1 MAATK
6 SILPGHTWPLAG
18 REAQMTEIAAALA
31 PDGARS
37 VVLAGA
43 PGTGKSRLLAE
54 TLLRVRQTAGAVD
67 CVVATRAAASVPFGV
82 LLSLLPAVPRPAAEL
97 LELWRYAAGQL
108 AARASGDR
116 FILGVDDAHLLDQQ
130 SAALIH
136 QLVLRGL
143 VSAVMTVRAGEPAPD
158 AVTAL
163 WKDGLARRLVVR
175 PLPSGAV
182 DAVLGHV
189 LGPDVDGRTRQHIQR
204 ATGGNPLLLRE
215 LLTGALEEAALVQSF
230 GVWHWAKGPR
240 YGTGLIELVEGRLA
254 ELGEATRAAVE
265 VVACAEPVAVAIVD
279 GLADSGALQSSAVAE
294 AERRG
299 FIARQRSGRCEALLI
314 ACPVQGEVIRATLPT
329 ARTRQIMRWLVE
341 AAQARPLRGRDD
353 RLRLAGWQLAAGA
366 RPGRPALMA
375 AAGEATLRG
384 DLVLAERLVRAAR
397 DAAPDSRGVLA
408 ARHALARIL
417 TWQGRHREAT
427 VALPATPPAA
437 GEHAAAAWAVTRAWN
452 RYWGMGQH
460 SEAIAELGRIEPRSP
475 RAQAEIAGARE
486 WLLLYSGQC
495 RRAVDVC
502 ADAAGN
508 AGLTWPFPLAA
519 AAQANALAGRT
530 AIALSL
536 SERGLGVAGAAH
548 GGTWGRAMLGWSYC
562 LALLLSGHTASAQ
575 AVAEDGYAA
584 AGQFTDGNM
593 MAVWAA
599 CRGKVA
605 RAQGRLTAAQGAYRE
620 AVALL
625 DEWDSHQ
632 FSHYVL
638 AELAGIFALAGDAP
652 AAREWMRRSDARRT
666 SANLMLEPW
675 AELARAWVTAAGGEL
690 ALAARQARHAAS
702 LARASGQ
709 HTVEAEALYDTVRLG
724 HPTEAPRLQE
734 LADTLDGALV
744 PALAAAAAAFGA
756 QDGYQLDEAAATFGA
771 LGLRLHAAEAAGAAA
786 RSHCTQGRAALANAA
801 HQRLATFLDA
811 CPEARTPLLRIDAT
825 KTGTALT
832 RREREIAL
840 MASSELPSRAIAAK
854 LNLSVRTVSNHLGH
868 IYAKL
873 GVADRHELTAR
884 LDPPP
889 RASTCGYPSRPLTW
903 SLLLNKQP
911 PS

>member
-1 MAATK
+1 MAAAK
-6 SILPGHTWPLAG
+6 SILPGHSWPLEG
-18 REAQMTEIAAALA
+18 REAELTEIATALA
-31 PDGARS
+31 PGGAGG

-43 PGTGKSRLLAE
+43 PGTGKSRLLLE

-82 LLSLLPAVPRPAAEL
+82 LFSLLPAVPRPAAER
-97 LELWRYAAGQL
+97 LELWRCAAGQL
-108 AARASGDR
+108 AARASGGR
-116 FILGVDDAHLLDQQ
+116 FILGVDDAHLLDEQ

-136 QLVLRGL
+136 ELVLRGQ
-143 VSAVMTVRAGEPAPD
+143 VSAVVTVRAGEPAPD

-182 DAVLGHV
+182 DALLRHV
-189 LGPDVDGRTRQHIQR
+189 LGPYVDGRTRQHIR
-204 ATGGNPLLLRE
+204 SATGGNPLLLRE

-254 ELGEATRAAVE
+254 ELGEAARAAVE

-279 GLADSGALQSSAVAE
+279 GLADSGALPSSAVAE

-299 FIARQRSGRCEALLI
+299 FIARERSGRCEALLI
-314 ACPVQGEVIRATLPT
+314 ACPVHGEVIRATLPT

-341 AAQARPLRGRDD
+341 AAQARPLRCRDD
-353 RLRLAGWQLAAGA
+353 RLHLAGWQLSAGA
-366 RPGRPALMA
+366 RPGCPLLMA
-375 AAGEATLRG
+375 AAREATLRG

-397 DAAPDSRGVLA
+397 DAAPDGRSALA

-427 VALPATPPAA
+427 VALPATPPSGGAQA
-437 GEHAAAAWAVTRAWN
+437 AAAAWAVTRAWN

-460 SEAIAELGRIEPRSP
+460 PEAIAELDRIEPGSP
-475 RAQAEIAGARE
+475 RAQAEVAGARA

-495 RRAVDVC
+495 RRALDVS

-519 AAQANALAGRT
+519 AAHANALAGRT

-536 SERGLGVAGAAH
+536 SERGLGEERAAH
-548 GGTWGRAMLGWSYC
+548 GGAWGRAMLGWPHC
-562 LALLLSGHTASAQ
+562 LALLISGHTAAAQ
-575 AVAEDGYAA
+575 AAADDGYAA
-584 AGQFTDGNM
+584 TGQFTDGTIT
-593 MAVWAA
+593 AVWAA

-605 RAQGRLTAAQGAYRE
+605 RAQGRLTAAEGAYRE
-620 AVALL
+620 AVTLL

-632 FSHYVL
+632 FSRYVL
-638 AELAGIFALAGDAP
+638 AELAGVFALAGDAP
-652 AAREWMRRSDARRT
+652 AAREWMRRSDTRRT

-690 ALAARQARHAAS
+690 ALAARQASCAAS

-709 HTVEAEALYDTVRLG
+709 HAVEAEALYDTVRLG
-724 HPTEAPRLQE
+724 HPAEAPPRLRE
-734 LADTLDGALV
+734 LAGTLDGALV

-756 QDGYQLDEAAATFGA
+756 PDGYQLDEAAATFGA

-786 RSHCTQGRAALANAA
+786 RAHCAQGRTALANAA
-801 HQRLATFLDA
+801 GQRLAAFLDA
-811 CPEARTPLLRIDAT
+811 CPGARTPLLRINAT
-825 KTGTALT
+825 ETGTALT

-840 MASSELPSRAIAAK
+840 MASSQLSSRAIAAK
-854 LNLSVRTVSNHLGH
+854 LNLSVRTVSNHLGR

-873 GVADRHELTAR
+873 GVAGRVELATR
-884 LDPPP
+884 LDPPT
-889 RASTCGYPSRPLTW
+889 R
-903 SLLLNKQP
+903 
-911 PS
+911 